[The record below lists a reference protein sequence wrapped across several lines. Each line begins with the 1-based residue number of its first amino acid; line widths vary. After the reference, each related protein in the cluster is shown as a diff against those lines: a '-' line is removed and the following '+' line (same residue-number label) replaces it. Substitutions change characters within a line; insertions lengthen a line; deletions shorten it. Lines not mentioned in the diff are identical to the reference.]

1 MDKFK
6 AAIRLKIKLIKARSD
21 SASLYEELKL
31 KRKRNILRQKKL
43 SNDERKKLLK
53 IRAENFKKSGLT
65 IDEVKQNCEQSR
77 KKLLRTEQQILDE
90 YKPPNIS

>member
-6 AAIRLKIKLIKARSD
+6 AAIRLKIKQIKARSD
-21 SASLYEELKL
+21 SASLYEDLKL
-31 KRKRNILRQKKL
+31 ERKRDILRQKKL

-53 IRAENFKKSGLT
+53 IRAENFKKSGRT
-65 IDEVKQNCEQSR
+65 IDEVKRNCEQSR